1 MFSQLDDTQTWLWNL
16 QKNIKKPTKALFQV
30 TDNLLQD
37 KGETK
42 AMIKNNLDAV
52 FLLGHPLQDIS
63 TMRRQKIKPF
73 LDRTCASLCD
83 LEYTDTQQLFGEDI
97 NKSLN
102 RAKDIGNLKKKMF
115 PENSRCTK
123 SGFQP
128 FPKTRN
134 HGRNSFLYKSPN
146 NQRRRPNK
154 YKNH

>member
-1 MFSQLDDTQTWLWNL
+1 MTPRKKRIYGSEIY
-16 QKNIKKPTKALFQV
+16 KKYIKKPTIALFQV
-30 TDNLLQD
+30 TTNLLQD

-52 FLLGHPLQDIS
+52 SLLGHSLQDTS

-102 RAKDIGNLKKKMF
+102 RAKDIGSLKKY
-115 PENSRCTK
+115 S
-123 SGFQP
+123 
-128 FPKTRN
+128 PKPADAQKVACN
-134 HGRNSFLYKSPN
+134 HSPRQETMVEILFLCKSPN
-146 NQRRRPNK
+146 NQRGRPNK

>member
-1 MFSQLDDTQTWLWNL
+1 MTPRKKRTYGSEIY
-16 QKNIKKPTKALFQV
+16 KKYIKKPTIALFQV
-30 TDNLLQD
+30 TTNLLQD

-52 FLLGHPLQDIS
+52 SFLWHSLQDTS

-102 RAKDIGNLKKKMF
+102 RAKDIGSLKKY
-115 PENSRCTK
+115 S
-123 SGFQP
+123 
-128 FPKTRN
+128 PKPADAQKVACN
-134 HGRNSFLYKSPN
+134 HSPRQETMVEILFLCKSPN
-146 NQRRRPNK
+146 NQRGRPKK

>member
-1 MFSQLDDTQTWLWNL
+1 MTPRKKRTYGSEIY
-16 QKNIKKPTKALFQV
+16 KKYIKKPTIALFQV
-30 TDNLLQD
+30 TTNLLQD

-52 FLLGHPLQDIS
+52 SLLGHSLQDTS

-102 RAKDIGNLKKKMF
+102 RAKDIGSLKKY
-115 PENSRCTK
+115 S
-123 SGFQP
+123 
-128 FPKTRN
+128 PKPADAQKVACN
-134 HGRNSFLYKSPN
+134 HSPRQETMVKILFLCKSPN
-146 NQRRRPNK
+146 NQTGRPNK

>member
-1 MFSQLDDTQTWLWNL
+1 MTPRKKRTYGSEIY
-16 QKNIKKPTKALFQV
+16 KKYIKKPTIALFQV
-30 TDNLLQD
+30 TTNLLQD

-52 FLLGHPLQDIS
+52 SLLGHSLQDTS

-102 RAKDIGNLKKKMF
+102 RAKDIGSLKKY
-115 PENSRCTK
+115 S
-123 SGFQP
+123 
-128 FPKTRN
+128 PKPADAQKVACN
-134 HGRNSFLYKSPN
+134 HSPRQETMVEILFLCKSPN
-146 NQRRRPNK
+146 NQRGRPNK

>member
-1 MFSQLDDTQTWLWNL
+1 MTPRKKRTYGSEIY
-16 QKNIKKPTKALFQV
+16 KKYIKKPTIALFQV
-30 TDNLLQD
+30 TTNLLQD

-42 AMIKNNLDAV
+42 AMIKNNLDAAS
-52 FLLGHPLQDIS
+52 LLGHSLQDTS

-102 RAKDIGNLKKKMF
+102 RAKDIGSLKKY
-115 PENSRCTK
+115 S
-123 SGFQP
+123 
-128 FPKTRN
+128 PKPADAQKVACN
-134 HGRNSFLYKSPN
+134 HSPRQETMVEILFLCKSPN
-146 NQRRRPNK
+146 NQRGRPNK

>member
-1 MFSQLDDTQTWLWNL
+1 MTPRKKRTYGSEIY
-16 QKNIKKPTKALFQV
+16 KKYIKKPTIALFQV
-30 TDNLLQD
+30 TTNLLQD

-42 AMIKNNLDAV
+42 AIIKNNLDAV
-52 FLLGHPLQDIS
+52 SLLGHSLQDTS

-102 RAKDIGNLKKKMF
+102 RAKDIGSLKKY
-115 PENSRCTK
+115 S
-123 SGFQP
+123 
-128 FPKTRN
+128 PKPADAQKVACN
-134 HGRNSFLYKSPN
+134 HSPRQETMVEILFLCKSPN
-146 NQRRRPNK
+146 NQRGRPNK

>member
-1 MFSQLDDTQTWLWNL
+1 MTPRKKWTYGSEIY
-16 QKNIKKPTKALFQV
+16 KKYIKKPTIALFQV
-30 TDNLLQD
+30 TTNLLQD

-52 FLLGHPLQDIS
+52 SLLGHSLQDTS

-102 RAKDIGNLKKKMF
+102 RAKDIGSLKKY
-115 PENSRCTK
+115 S
-123 SGFQP
+123 
-128 FPKTRN
+128 PKPADAQKVAYN
-134 HGRNSFLYKSPN
+134 HSPRQETMVEILFLCKSPN
-146 NQRRRPNK
+146 NQRGRPNK